1 MGLSMG
7 MIWLGALLVLGGVV
21 VTAAK
26 VLSLGRLSESRAP
39 RAGMPG
45 GTLEPQESS
54 PGLRLKAIWPGLAL
68 AAFGTL
74 LLLVGAVT

>member
-21 VTAAK
+21 ATAAK
-26 VLSLGRLSESRAP
+26 VLSLGRLSESRSP

-45 GTLEPQESS
+45 GTLEPQARS
-54 PGLRLKAIWPGLAL
+54 PGLRLRAIWPGLAL
-68 AAFGTL
+68 AALGAL
-74 LLLVGAVT
+74 LLLAGAVI